1 MRILCL
7 LLMLC
12 VSWHAVGADEPL
24 DLLIRG
30 GRIVDGTGNP
40 WFAGDVGIRGDRI
53 VQVCRRINEP
63 AKREINAANLIVA
76 PGFIDIHSH
85 SDFLLL
91 EDGDAHSKITQ
102 GVTTE
107 VLGEGNSAGPYRG
120 KLGRKSAII
129 DGKRTEWSS
138 LGDYFRVVEQAGVST
153 NVASYVGLNNVWQS
167 VMGQSFDRPTNQQI
181 EEMKQFV
188 DAAMQDGAMGLSS
201 QVMMPP
207 GSLAKTDDIVQLCE
221 VVARYQGIYSTHIRD
236 EGTGVFDSVKEAIEI
251 GQRAGVPV
259 DVIHLK
265 IADQRFWG
273 RMNEVIELIE
283 QARSRGVNVQ
293 ANVYPYT
300 RGNNNL
306 VSIIPPWAAR
316 RWRRET
322 ARSLT
327 RSRATREDQT
337 RHQSRDTWL
346 VQPSHRSRW
355 RLGSYSGQR
364 KQQLQRAN
372 DGSGDGASNARPPQR
387 RSA

>member
-306 VSIIPPWAAR
+306 VSIIPPWC
-316 RWRRET
+316 T
-322 ARSLT
+322 KV
-327 RSRATREDQT
+327 ATRNCSIAYAIQ
-337 RHQSRDTWL
+337 
-346 VQPSHRSRW
+346 
-355 RLGSYSGQR
+355 
-364 KQQLQRAN
+364 
-372 DGSGDGASNARPPQR
+372 SNARRSNETSIARYLVGTTISPQSVAIGLVFW
-387 RSA
+387 SAETTASKG